1 MYDVELDHWQFTA
14 SLPKPLY
21 GGSVAIVNN
30 RLIYFGGVDMYFG
43 VSNSAFEYIPKPSG
57 LEFNLNGTKI
67 NSYWKEHGDLP
78 LGSSQFIVA
87 IGYEI

>member
-1 MYDVELDHWQFTA
+1 
-14 SLPKPLY
+14 
-21 GGSVAIVNN
+21 
-30 RLIYFGGVDMYFG
+30 MYFG